1 MTVVVSSLNPPFL
14 ILIPC
19 LSQGVLEARSSSL
32 KAQSQRKDMFF
43 GKSSTTSLGKPVVY
57 KPLTLPPPPS
67 GSRDM
72 GSSTAMLGTS
82 SFGAQQLRTG
92 QERRRKPILLP
103 RPGEI
108 SSPSSPDPMN
118 RSQYDMRESAPLI
131 ESMSHQQQAQL
142 IPSQDYLESRATD
155 MQNVERHIAELG
167 QVFGRLANMLQDQR
181 EMVENIHDDVENASE
196 SVNRGQLALV
206 NTLTSLQGG
215 RMLALK
221 VSGIIFLALLFFFI
235 FLA

>member
-1 MTVVVSSLNPPFL
+1 
-14 ILIPC
+14 
-19 LSQGVLEARSSSL
+19 
-32 KAQSQRKDMFF
+32 MFF

-57 KPLTLPPPPS
+57 KPLMLPPPPPP
-67 GSRDM
+67 GSHDV
-72 GSSTAMLGTS
+72 GSSAAMLGTTS
-82 SFGAQQLRTG
+82 LGAQQLRTG
-92 QERRRKPILLP
+92 QERRRKQILLP

-108 SSPSSPDPMN
+108 SSPLSPEQMN
-118 RSQYDMRESAPLI
+118 GSQYDMQESAPLI
-131 ESMSHQQQAQL
+131 ESMSHQQL

-167 QVFGRLANMLQDQR
+167 QVFGRLATMLQDQR

-206 NTLTSLQGG
+206 YTLSSLQGG